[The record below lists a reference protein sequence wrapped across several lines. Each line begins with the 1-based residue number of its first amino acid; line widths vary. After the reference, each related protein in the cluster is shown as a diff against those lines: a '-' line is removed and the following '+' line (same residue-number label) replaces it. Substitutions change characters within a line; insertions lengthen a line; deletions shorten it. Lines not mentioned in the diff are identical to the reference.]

1 MTTIQSFSR
10 RVFLHLTGAAG
21 VTGAVALTGL
31 PALQDV
37 DWTLTGEWRET
48 CSCNMHCPCWM
59 GIQELMV
66 MDAGYCG
73 STNLLRI
80 KSGSS
85 NGVDLGGTALIAA
98 VLWPGPTLFDGNGTG
113 RLYID
118 ETADEDQR
126 RELETIFQGT
136 RGGPM
141 EILAS
146 LTPTWLP
153 TEVVTIEVTEE
164 DEDTVMATVDP
175 FGQIVSHRL
184 RSGEGEP
191 MTIQNVG
198 FTVALQFDDQT
209 GELAPG
215 DGTEWSDPD
224 MPEQWVSKSG
234 TIGQFTW
241 TMNQE

>member
-1 MTTIQSFSR
+1 
-10 RVFLHLTGAAG
+10 
-21 VTGAVALTGL
+21 
-31 PALQDV
+31 
-37 DWTLTGEWRET
+37 
-48 CSCNMHCPCWM
+48 
-59 GIQELMV
+59 
-66 MDAGYCG
+66 
-73 STNLLRI
+73 
-80 KSGSS
+80 
-85 NGVDLGGTALIAA
+85 LGGTALIVV

-118 ETADEDQR
+118 EAADEDQR